1 MDFECMKQV
10 VEDRH
15 SVRVFANQQLPEG
28 VLETI
33 LGYSLRCP
41 TSMNTQ
47 PFKMIVV
54 RDSEQKENLAA
65 CMDSGNDTTVRTSAA
80 TVVVCADQ
88 DPVQSVTD
96 FGKYVFESD
105 VSPKIQKMI
114 RYAFMIYYKYT
125 FLSFLFGWILDAF
138 FALGRL
144 FRPTPSRITTQAWS
158 YQQASFLIQ
167 DMVLLAQSKGVS
179 SLIMEGFNE
188 QKVRDCVKLPKR
200 YQIASIISFGYEPKN
215 AKVKPSARFDF
226 DKVMYDG
233 DWEKSFF
240 STQMTENC
248 SERALG
254 VGFCRDC
261 GDDVLRLFPPHDVV
275 NIPLLQF

>member
-33 LGYSLRCP
+33 LGYSLVEFVCPVYLQRCP

-88 DPVQSVTD
+88 GITHFVLSMIDPVQSVTE

-105 VSPKIQKMI
+105 VPPKIQKMI
-114 RYAFMIYYKYT
+114 RYGRLITFLFPLAFMIYYKYT

-179 SLIMEGFNE
+179 
-188 QKVRDCVKLPKR
+188 K
-200 YQIASIISFGYEPKN
+200 
-215 AKVKPSARFDF
+215 
-226 DKVMYDG
+226 
-233 DWEKSFF
+233 
-240 STQMTENC
+240 
-248 SERALG
+248 
-254 VGFCRDC
+254 
-261 GDDVLRLFPPHDVV
+261 
-275 NIPLLQF
+275 

>member
-1 MDFECMKQV
+1 MKQV

-33 LGYSLRCP
+33 LGYSLVGLICLAHLQRCP

-65 CMDSGNDTTVRTSAA
+65 CMDSGNGTTVRTSAA

-88 DPVQSVTD
+88 GISCFVLLVVDPVPSVTD

-105 VSPKIQKMI
+105 VPPKIQKMI
-114 RYAFMIYYKYT
+114 RYGRLIPFPFPLAFMIYYKYT
-125 FLSFLFGWILDAF
+125 FLSFLFGWILDVF

-158 YQQASFLIQ
+158 YQQASFLMQ

-179 SLIMEGFNE
+179 
-188 QKVRDCVKLPKR
+188 R
-200 YQIASIISFGYEPKN
+200 
-215 AKVKPSARFDF
+215 
-226 DKVMYDG
+226 
-233 DWEKSFF
+233 
-240 STQMTENC
+240 
-248 SERALG
+248 
-254 VGFCRDC
+254 
-261 GDDVLRLFPPHDVV
+261 
-275 NIPLLQF
+275 